1 MRSVLLVKT
10 SSMGDVIHNLPV
22 VSDLLR
28 VWPRLAIDWAVEE
41 SFAEIP
47 RLHPGVRRVIPV
59 AIRRWRKQLGQAA
72 TWREMR
78 TAASAL
84 RETYYDFVIDTQG
97 LVKSA
102 LISRVAQGLRCGY
115 AREVIREPLAALA
128 YDCRYVVPRNAHAVE
143 RNRWLAAAACEY
155 TQDLPL
161 RYGIHAADTTPQW
174 APAGPFAVLLTA
186 TSRDDK
192 LWPETHW
199 IDLGMALHE
208 RGLRCILPA
217 GNAAERTRA
226 ERIAAAIP
234 DAIVAPPA
242 RLTELAV
249 VMQAA
254 QCIVGVDTG
263 LTHLAAA
270 LDRPVVAL
278 AVSTDPTLTG
288 VHAGPSAINLGG
300 IAQIPVP
307 ETVLGALAPYLAARP
322 ASEPA

>member
-28 VWPRLAIDWAVEE
+28 IWPDASIDWAVEE
-41 SFAEIP
+41 NFAEIP

-72 TWREMR
+72 TWRDIR
-78 TAASAL
+78 LAAGAL

-97 LVKSA
+97 LTKSA
-102 LISRVAQGLRCGY
+102 LISRVAQGLRCGF
-115 AREVIREPLAALA
+115 AREVAREPLAALA
-128 YDCRYVVPRNAHAVE
+128 YDCHYVIPRNAHAVE

-155 TQDLPL
+155 TPDLPL
-161 RYGIHAADTTPQW
+161 RYGIHAPDTLPTW
-174 APAGPFAVLLTA
+174 GLVSPFAVLLTA

-192 LWPETHW
+192 LWPEAHW
-199 IDLGMALHE
+199 IATGNAL
-208 RGLRCILPA
+208 RAQGVRCVLPA
-217 GNAAERTRA
+217 GNPVERARA
-226 ERIAAAIP
+226 ERLAAAIP
-234 DAIVAPPA
+234 QALVAPPA
-242 RLTELAV
+242 QLTEIAS

-254 QCIVGVDTG
+254 QVIIGVDTG

-278 AVSTDPTLTG
+278 AVATNPALTG
-288 VHAGPSAINLGG
+288 VYGGPGAINLGG
-300 IAQIPVP
+300 IGLVP
-307 ETVLGALAPYLAARP
+307 TPDAVLQALAPFITVKP
-322 ASEPA
+322 ALT